1 MKRARIAGCLVSA
14 AAAVGTVLVAA
25 PAASAYTTYTDDEC
39 SSSTRCFAIF
49 FNSRQNIGIFS
60 SACFITNKTEDSH
73 LGYDHLTSSGMQ
85 QVRYE
90 FNHGSGFHGG
100 LPNGSYCQ
108 GTDPGSGWS
117 VKNNAAGASNGDTR
131 SHRVYYNSNQMGTSQ
146 TIESGANDNLVA
158 ALKNN
163 NASSKRL

>member
-1 MKRARIAGCLVSA
+1 MKRTRIAGCLVSA
-14 AAAVGTVLVAA
+14 AAAVGTLLVAA
-25 PAASAYTTYTDDEC
+25 SPANAYTTYTDDEC

-49 FNSRQNIGIFS
+49 FNSRQKIGIFS
-60 SACFITNKTEDSH
+60 SACFITNRTENSH
-73 LGYDHLTSSGMQ
+73 LGYDYLTSSGMQ
-85 QVRYE
+85 QVRYM
-90 FNHGSGFHGG
+90 FNEGYGFSS
-100 LPNGSYCQ
+100 LPNGSVCR

-131 SHRVYYNSNQMGTSQ
+131 SHRVYYNSNLMGTSQ